1 MKKSVIISAIIMA
14 IIAVHVFFIMPL
26 AGKRTEMKELLQ
38 VKYASLQKYETF
50 LKSTGKAETEL
61 DAAVK
66 EVEGLEANVFQDK
79 NESLAFAKM
88 QGYVQDMAEKS
99 GIKILSIK
107 PLSVVKYKH
116 YADLPVQLECSG
128 GISQLGEFMKQID
141 TSKQLI
147 RLDRLSIGVMN
158 IQMPGE
164 LKIRVQVSGLMS
176 EPARNEKA
184 NGS

>member
-14 IIAVHVFFIMPL
+14 IIAAHVFFIAPL

-38 VKYASLQKYETF
+38 VKYASLRKYETF
-50 LKSTGKAETEL
+50 LKSTGSAETEL

-66 EVEGLEANVFQDK
+66 EVEALEANAFQDK

-116 YADLPVQLECSG
+116 YADLPIQLEASG
-128 GISQLGEFMKQID
+128 GIIQLGEFLKQTD
-141 TSKQLI
+141 ASKQLI
-147 RLDRLSIGVMN
+147 RIDRLSIGVMN
-158 IQMPGE
+158 IQTPGE
-164 LKIRVQVSGLMS
+164 LKIRIQVSGLM
-176 EPARNEKA
+176 KV
-184 NGS
+184 